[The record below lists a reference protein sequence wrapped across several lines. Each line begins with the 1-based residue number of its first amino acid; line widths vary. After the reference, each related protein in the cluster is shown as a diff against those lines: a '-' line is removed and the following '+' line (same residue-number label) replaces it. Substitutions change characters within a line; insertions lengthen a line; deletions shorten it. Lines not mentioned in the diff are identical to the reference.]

1 MAPDLRIGMEITSL
15 RRLDYISENLYVE
28 ARSDESRVFTIR
40 YGIIDPVPITCRKMH
55 AADVPDAFHMLT
67 DFLSADEH
75 YLASSQAYGD
85 LGLKGLNDALDL
97 FLERPE
103 LGFVWMAYD
112 ENGVAGICVVCYAI
126 STSMGAVVA
135 KLDDVSVKTDRR
147 GLGIGSELLNQLK
160 EQLRKESVTRIDVA
174 VHLENPQAR
183 RFYEKLGFVAL
194 NEERLSCLI

>member
-1 MAPDLRIGMEITSL
+1 MG
-15 RRLDYISENLYVE
+15 
-28 ARSDESRVFTIR
+28 
-40 YGIIDPVPITCRKMH
+40 
-55 AADVPDAFHMLT
+55 AADVRDAFHMLS
-67 DFLSADEH
+67 DFLNADEH

-112 ENGVAGICVVCYAI
+112 EQGVAGVCVICYAI

-135 KLDDVSVKTDRR
+135 KLDDVSVKPDRR
-147 GLGIGSELLNQLK
+147 SAGVGSEMMNQLK

-174 VHLENPQAR
+174 VHLENPDAR
-183 RFYEKLGFVAL
+183 RFYEKIGFVAL

>member
-1 MAPDLRIGMEITSL
+1 MRAG
-15 RRLDYISENLYVE
+15 
-28 ARSDESRVFTIR
+28 
-40 YGIIDPVPITCRKMH
+40 
-55 AADVPDAFHMLT
+55 DVPDAFHMLT

-103 LGFVWMAYD
+103 LGFVWMGYD
-112 ENGVAGICVVCYAI
+112 DQGVAGICVVCYAI

-135 KLDDVSVKTDRR
+135 KLDDVSVKEDRR
-147 GLGIGSELLNQLK
+147 SKGVGSELLEQLK
-160 EQLRKESVTRIDVA
+160 EQLKKESVTRIDVA
-174 VHLENPQAR
+174 VHLENPEAR